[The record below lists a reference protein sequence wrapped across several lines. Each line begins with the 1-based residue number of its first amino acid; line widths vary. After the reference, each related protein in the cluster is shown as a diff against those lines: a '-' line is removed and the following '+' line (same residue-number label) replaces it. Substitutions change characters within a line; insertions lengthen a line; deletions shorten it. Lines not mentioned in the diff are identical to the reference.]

1 MADEAAVERAIGDL
15 AKRLNGTDVP
25 NGSIP
30 DRTLLCVLPDF
41 PHAYRAEL
49 SGGKLMG
56 IVKAPATDLAD
67 VRLTAKSDDLVA
79 LIEGRTNIATAFL
92 LGRIR
97 VDATPADLMLL
108 RKLF

>member
-1 MADEAAVERAIGDL
+1 MERAITDL
-15 AKRLNGTDVP
+15 AARLNGADVP
-25 NGSIP
+25 DGAIP
-30 DRTLLCVLPDF
+30 DRSLLCILPDL

-49 SGGKLMG
+49 SGGKLVG
-56 IVKAPATDLAD
+56 ITETEATVEAD

-97 VDATPADLMLL
+97 VDASPSDLMLL